1 MSAPGKSLRAQLGLT
16 GNRNR
21 FHDTANGVPATLL
34 DVQSAAIAEKI
45 KKLKDEIERIKQVN
59 REYRK
64 IKYPSYP
71 AQKVYENRRIRL
83 VEIQQEIK
91 ALLKAQL

>member
-1 MSAPGKSLRAQLGLT
+1 MTRLAY
-16 GNRNR
+16 
-21 FHDTANGVPATLL
+21 FVTLL
-34 DVQSAAIAEKI
+34 GVQSAAIAGKI
-45 KKLKDEIERIKQVN
+45 KKLKDEIERIDQVN

-64 IKYPSYP
+64 VKHPSYP

-91 ALLKAQL
+91 ALLKAQP